1 MTNKIL
7 LVDDFP
13 SKAELIENFLI
24 EEFKELEIVKKESYK
39 SGLYEICTN
48 GDQYDLILL
57 DMSMPTFD
65 FSAEENGG
73 EPEPIAGKLI
83 LENMSLR
90 GIKTKVLVVTM
101 YENFDGT
108 RLSQL
113 NNELGSFFN
122 DIYIGNVF
130 FSFKQN
136 DWKRSMS
143 QYISAIY
150 EK

>member
-1 MTNKIL
+1 MKNKIL

-13 SKAELIENFLI
+13 SKAESILNYLN
-24 EEFKELEIVKKESYK
+24 EEFPSLEIVQKESYK

-48 GDQYDLILL
+48 GGNYDLILL

-73 EPEPIAGKLI
+73 EPEPVAGKLI
-83 LENMSLR
+83 LENMNLR
-90 GIKTKVLVVTM
+90 DINIKVLVVTM
-101 YENFDGT
+101 YENFDGM
-108 RLSQL
+108 RLAQL
-113 NNELGSFFN
+113 NKELKTSFS

-136 DWKRSMS
+136 DWKRSLS
-143 QYISAIY
+143 DFITEIY
-150 EK
+150 GK

>member
-1 MTNKIL
+1 MRNKIL

-13 SKAELIENFLI
+13 SKADSILSYING
-24 EEFKELEIVKKESYK
+24 EFPALEVVQKESYK

-48 GDQYDLILL
+48 GEAYDLILL

-73 EPEPIAGKLI
+73 EPEPVAGKLI

-90 GIKTKVLVVTM
+90 GIETKVLVVTM

-108 RLSQL
+108 RLSKLDQ
-113 NNELGSFFN
+113 ELSSNFPE
-122 DIYIGNVF
+122 IYIGNVF

-136 DWKRSMS
+136 DWKYQLSHS
-143 QYISAIY
+143 INSIY
-150 EK
+150 GN